1 MIIIVMHNNK
11 NYLETL
17 RTLLRREGIFNS
29 TVIAGDNIGKRL
41 IGDNENFISQTGT
54 LLPAYDKALVTAV
67 QGEEQLK
74 IILNIMKGNASLTAL
89 NIKDKG
95 FVCTV
100 PFSQLK
106 SVTLE
111 TVKLEKNPELDAK
124 ICNLLTKENI
134 LLDLEAQG
142 RKEAIYKIGDVLKN
156 SDKVSDFNGFMEKVL
171 ERENLNTTGIGD
183 GVAIPHAR
191 TNTVKD
197 LVVAF
202 GRSFSGVDFSSLDGK
217 PAKLI
222 FLIGSPS
229 GDEKVKYYLKILA
242 RLAKLLR
249 NSDFRDA
256 LIRAA
261 TSEEIVDCF
270 KKSAETIK

>member
-1 MIIIVMHNNK
+1 MLVIVMHNNK
-11 NYLETL
+11 SYLEAL
-17 RTLLRREGIFNS
+17 KTLLRREGIFNS
-29 TVIAGDNIGKRL
+29 TVIEESNIGKHL
-41 IGDNENFISQTGT
+41 MGDSENFISQTGT
-54 LLPAYDKALVTAV
+54 LRPSYDKALVTV
-67 QGEEQLK
+67 VRGEEQLK
-74 IILNIMKGNASLTAL
+74 FILNIIKEDASLMAL
-89 NIKDKG
+89 NVKDKG

-111 TVKLEKNPELDAK
+111 TVKLEKNLELDARA
-124 ICNLLTKENI
+124 CNLLTKENI
-134 LLDLEAQG
+134 LLNLEAQD
-142 RKEAIYKIGDVLKN
+142 RKEAIYKIGNMLKN
-156 SDKVSDFNGFMEKVL
+156 SDKVSDFNGFIEKVL

-191 TNTVKD
+191 TGSVKD

-202 GRSFSGVDFSSLDGK
+202 GRSSSGVDFRSLDGK

-256 LIRAA
+256 ILRAVTA
-261 TSEEIVDCF
+261 EDIVECF
-270 KKSAETIK
+270 KRSAETIK